1 MTGGQMAPTTMPGQI
16 STTTPYGRKPEIQG
30 NPLRICEMMATIDGV
45 AYAERVALDNVKNIR
60 RAKAA
65 IQKAFEVQRAGM
77 GFSIIELLSTCPT
90 NWGVSPVKA
99 LDYVTE
105 KMIPFYPLGVYK
117 DITAT
122 ETKEATK

>member
-1 MTGGQMAPTTMPGQI
+1 MTGGQMAPTTMPGQV
-16 STTTPYGRKPEIQG
+16 TTTSPYGRKPEIQG

-60 RAKAA
+60 RAKIA
-65 IQKAFEVQRAGM
+65 IQKAFEIQRDKK

-90 NWGVSPVKA
+90 NWGVSPVQA
-99 LDYVTE
+99 LDYVRE

-117 DITAT
+117 DITANK
-122 ETKEATK
+122 KEGSE